1 MNSHTTPSF
10 WQACDNLPTES
21 QKQADEKFDL
31 WKKNPHHPSLRYKC
45 VKPEKQF
52 WSARKTQN
60 YRTLGVR
67 SDDTMIWFW
76 IGNHDDYERLLR

>member
-52 WSARKTQN
+52 WSARTRKT
-60 YRTLGVR
+60 TER
-67 SDDTMIWFW
+67 SACAPTI
-76 IGNHDDYERLLR
+76 L